1 LRLSVMLAVSLADL
15 AAPEGAV
22 AASASVPSSSQNQP
36 TPGQIESTLPALPSL
51 PQLKSAPLTANP
63 PPASTEVPP
72 GGPTVTVTGFDITGN
87 TVFDT
92 ATLQSQ
98 VASYVGKDLTL
109 AELYKVAA
117 VLTRYYQ
124 DHGYGIARATLP
136 EQQLSGGHV
145 ILQVVEGRVGK
156 ISVDGN
162 TRTRSDAIFKQ
173 GSAVKS
179 GQIYTDAAMDRA
191 SLLVNDLPAVQAQ
204 AVLSPGTD
212 FGTADVTYKVT
223 EDPRYSGLLSFDDYG
238 RPDVGRWRLNG
249 EARVASPTGIG
260 DRLVADVTHSEH
272 DQLNF
277 GALSYSLPVGAD
289 GGRLNA
295 SYNQSHYYVTGAFTD
310 LGLSGGSRNASLTY
324 QFPEIRSQAIN
335 LYWGAGFE
343 HQGSESIVNP
353 FDPTTHKSLGGAK
366 ITGTELN
373 LLQLTGF
380 FTRSHDDG
388 SSYNLSGS
396 FASNGERNDGL
407 KSSAERARLELDA
420 GFNKTFAD
428 TWAFISKA
436 SGVWSPDPLSD
447 TEKFSLG
454 GPDNVRGFPSADL
467 RGDSGLFGS
476 AEIQR
481 SLAPAWPLAVGWY
494 VDAGKA
500 WTKQFSTVPAGC
512 KLDTTPRSKTFNLCR
527 SPQDARGISSVG
539 AELIFQSP
547 GKRWESRLEWAY
559 PIGGTRPS
567 DGDEG
572 GHVWAT
578 FGMNF

>member
-1 LRLSVMLAVSLADL
+1 VSVVLAVTLADL
-15 AAPEGAV
+15 TAPEGAV
-22 AASASVPSSSQNQP
+22 AAPSSVPSSALNQP

-51 PQLKSAPLTANP
+51 PQLKSAPLTATP

-72 GGPTVTVTGFDITGN
+72 GGPSVTVTGFDITGN

-92 ATLQSQ
+92 ATLQAQ
-98 VASYVGKDLTL
+98 LASYIGKDLTL
-109 AELYKVAA
+109 AELYKAAA

-136 EQQLSGGHV
+136 AQKLSGGHV
-145 ILQVVEGRVGK
+145 IVQVVEGRVGK

-162 TRTRSDAIFKQ
+162 TRTRTRTILYQA
-173 GSAVKS
+173 SAVKS
-179 GQIYTDAAMDRA
+179 GDVYTDAAMDRA
-191 SLLVNDLPAVQAQ
+191 SLLVNDLPAVQGQ
-204 AVLSPGTD
+204 AVLAPGTD
-212 FGTADVTYKVT
+212 FGTADVTYKLT
-223 EDPRYSGLLSFDDYG
+223 EAPEYSGQVSFDDYG

-249 EARVASPTGIG
+249 EVDVASLAGIG
-260 DRLVADVTHSEH
+260 DKLTADVTHTEH
-272 DQLNF
+272 DQLNY
-277 GALSYSLPVGAD
+277 GALSYSLPLGAP
-289 GGRLNA
+289 GGRLSA
-295 SYNQSHYYVTGAFTD
+295 AYNQSHYYVTGAFSD
-310 LGLSGGSRNASLTY
+310 LGLSGSSKNGNLTY
-324 QFPEIRSQAIN
+324 QYPEIRSHDEN
-335 LYWGAGFE
+335 LYWGAGVE
-343 HQGSESIVNP
+343 HEGSDSIVNP
-353 FDPTTHKSLGGAK
+353 FDPETHKPAGAAK
-366 ITGTELN
+366 VTSTDLN

-380 FTRSHDDG
+380 YTRSHDDG

-396 FASNGERNDGL
+396 FASNGEHDDGL
-407 KSSAERARLELDA
+407 RNNSERARFELDS
-420 GFNKTFAD
+420 GFDKPFAD
-428 TWAFISKA
+428 TWVFIAKG

-454 GPDNVRGFPSADL
+454 GPDNVRGFPTADV

-476 AEIQR
+476 LELQR

-500 WTKQFSTVPAGC
+500 WTKQFSTLPAGC
-512 KLDTTPRSKTFNLCR
+512 KLDTDPKSKAFNPCV
-527 SPQDARGISSVG
+527 SPSDAEGISSVG

-559 PIGGTRPS
+559 AIGGIRPS

-572 GHVWAT
+572 GHIWLT

>member
-1 LRLSVMLAVSLADL
+1 LRLSVLLAVSLADF

-22 AASASVPSSSQNQP
+22 AAPASAPASAPNQP
-36 TPGQIESTLPALPSL
+36 TPGQIESTLPSL
-51 PQLKSAPLTANP
+51 PTLPQIKSSPLTATP

-72 GGPTVTVTGFDITGN
+72 GGPTVNVTGFDITGN
-87 TVFDT
+87 SVFDT

-136 EQQLSGGHV
+136 AQQLSGGHV
-145 ILQVVEGRVGK
+145 TLQVVEGRVGK
-156 ISVDGN
+156 IGVDGN
-162 TRTRSDAIFKQ
+162 TRTRSGTILTQA
-173 GSAVKS
+173 SAVKS
-179 GQIYTDAAMDRA
+179 GEIYTDAAMDRA

-223 EDPRYSGLLSFDDYG
+223 EDPQYSGQLSFDDYG

-249 EARVASPTGIG
+249 EVDVASLTGFG

-277 GALSYSLPVGAD
+277 GALSYSLPLGAP
-289 GGRLNA
+289 GGRLSA
-295 SYNQSHYYVTGAFTD
+295 SYNQSQYYVTGAFAA
-310 LGLSGGSRNASLTY
+310 LGLSGSSQNANLAY
-324 QFPEIRSQAIN
+324 QYPEIRSHGTN

-343 HQGSESIVNP
+343 HQGSESVVNP

-366 ITGTELN
+366 VTGTELN
-373 LLQLTGF
+373 LFQLTGF
-380 FTRSHDDG
+380 FNRSHEDG
-388 SSYNLSGS
+388 SSYSLSGS
-396 FASNGERNDGL
+396 FAGNGERNDGL
-407 KSSAERARLELDA
+407 RSSAERARLELDS
-420 GFNKTFAD
+420 GYVKPFAD
-428 TWAFISKA
+428 SWTFVTKG

-454 GPDNVRGFPSADL
+454 GPDNVRGFPTADV
-467 RGDSGLFGS
+467 RGDSGVFGS
-476 AEIQR
+476 LEIQR

-494 VDAGKA
+494 VDAGKV

-512 KLDTTPRSKTFNLCR
+512 KLDTDPKSKTFNLCV
-527 SPQDARGISSVG
+527 SPQAAEGISSVG

-559 PIGGTRPS
+559 AVGGTRPS
-567 DGDEG
+567 DGDEA
-572 GHVWAT
+572 GHIWLT